1 MKACP
6 IFPPY
11 CQASPPR
18 VKRWLVAGAG
28 GVLLVSNIVA
38 LVRPDVEAP
47 LAWYA
52 MIPGLAA
59 LWLLCLLFRWLFYRF
74 ARHNAWIYQQQ
85 VEWVQ
90 QCWWHKHRQQIALA
104 ESVLV
109 GARGTTP
116 EQWLRVTNQSHGHGC
131 PEPIKETQGQAVRFL
146 RSGAVDIEQREIQLA
161 KVAVNQWQKQRQDQ
175 PPLCCTPIHC
185 YWLGSATVWQ
195 EFVAQMAVQFPDVVL
210 PAQPQYWRGID
221 TLDEMIDLLNATTG
235 SKTTILCA
243 GCQCM
248 VSEAESALPAGEAA
262 FIWLL
267 KKTGNVVLTR
277 GEYFQAQD
285 NEQVIDVAAR
295 ALVQA
300 DISQPPETCFLFS
313 QPDEPALEKT
323 GWNITQHV
331 QDLNW
336 GNIGGMEAVVVQTL
350 AAISAE
356 NTGQPCGWLAR
367 DPQHTLTFGIVKS
380 YGTARE

>member
-1 MKACP
+1 MKVCP
-6 IFPPY
+6 TFPPY
-11 CQASPPR
+11 RQASPPR
-18 VKRWLVAGAG
+18 VKRWLAAGAG
-28 GVLLVSNIVA
+28 GVLLVSNLVA
-38 LVRPDVEAP
+38 LIRPEIGDASA
-47 LAWYA
+47 LYA

-90 QCWWHKHRQQIALA
+90 QRWWRKHRQQIALVDW
-104 ESVLV
+104 VLV
-109 GARGTTP
+109 GPPGITP
-116 EQWLRVTNQSHGHGC
+116 DVWLSVINQSQSHRR
-131 PEPIKETQGQAVRFL
+131 PEPIKEAQGQVVRL
-146 RSGAVDIEQREIQLA
+146 RRSGVVDIEQREIQLA
-161 KVAVNQWQKQRQDQ
+161 KMAVNQWQNQHQA
-175 PPLCCTPIHC
+175 PLCCTPIRC

-210 PAQPQYWRGID
+210 PEQPQYWRGID
-221 TLDEMIDLLNATTG
+221 TLDEMTDRLNATTG
-235 SKTTILCA
+235 SQATILCA
-243 GCQCM
+243 GCQC
-248 VSEAESALPAGEAA
+248 VASEAGSALPAGEAA

-267 KKTGNVVLTR
+267 KKTGNVALTR

-285 NEQVIDVAAR
+285 DEPVMDVAAR

-300 DISQPPETCFLFS
+300 DIPQPPEPCFLFS
-313 QPDEPALEKT
+313 QPDGLALEKT

-336 GNIGGMEAVVVQTL
+336 GNINEMEAVVVQTL

-367 DPQHTLTFGIVKS
+367 DPQHTLAFGIVKS
-380 YGTARE
+380 YETARK